1 MILELNQSLYYLI
14 GNSIIRLVV
23 IDELT
28 ERTVSKIRSMRPSPS
43 YYVIYANTPKM
54 EELFKTV
61 SDIFISSLR
70 YVQLIHFIYF
80 MSSTRLFINIST
92 TFFRL

>member
-43 YYVIYANTPKM
+43 YYVIYASTAKM

-61 SDIFISSLR
+61 NNIFISVCKL
-70 YVQLIHFIYF
+70 L
-80 MSSTRLFINIST
+80 
-92 TFFRL
+92 FRLRNYLFLIF

>member
-1 MILELNQSLYYLI
+1 MFLELNQSLYYLI

-43 YYVIYANTPKM
+43 YYVIYASTAKM

-61 SDIFISSLR
+61 SDRFTSVCKLLFR
-70 YVQLIHFIYF
+70 LVK
-80 MSSTRLFINIST
+80 LFIVNILI
-92 TFFRL
+92 RIIR